1 MRPSTPLETAQSAE
15 KACKLISSVL
25 PPPLPRNSTSRAQ
38 RAALTGMLAIL
49 SAASGFVAQP
59 RGAAFAASRAAA
71 VRHAG
76 ACLGASDNF
85 YSFSAKELVSNANAP
100 LSQYEGQVSLVVN
113 VASK

>member
-1 MRPSTPLETAQSAE
+1 
-15 KACKLISSVL
+15 
-25 PPPLPRNSTSRAQ
+25 
-38 RAALTGMLAIL
+38 MLAIL

-59 RGAAFAASRAAA
+59 RGAAFAASRVAA

-85 YSFSAKELVSNANAP
+85 YSFSAKELVSNADAP

>member
-1 MRPSTPLETAQSAE
+1 MHASRLYRSPRF
-15 KACKLISSVL
+15 
-25 PPPLPRNSTSRAQ
+25 PLPFPEIPHPERAE
-38 RAALTGMLAIL
+38 RALSGMLAIL

-59 RGAAFAASRAAA
+59 RGTAFAASRAAA

-85 YSFSAKELVSNANAP
+85 YSFSAKELVSNADAP

>member
-1 MRPSTPLETAQSAE
+1 MRGGCLSPETMHAFYRGMSFAFYRPHLRVPR
-15 KACKLISSVL
+15 KCTR
-25 PPPLPRNSTSRAQ
+25 PRPPLVE
-38 RAALTGMLAIL
+38 MLAIL
-49 SAASGFVAQP
+49 SSAASGFVAQP

-85 YSFSAKELVSNANAP
+85 YSFSAKELVSNADAP

>member
-1 MRPSTPLETAQSAE
+1 MSGVTRFPLSSSPKFHIPSPASG
-15 KACKLISSVL
+15 
-25 PPPLPRNSTSRAQ
+25 
-38 RAALTGMLAIL
+38 ALSGMLAIL

-59 RGAAFAASRAAA
+59 RGAAFAASRVAA

-76 ACLGASDNF
+76 ACLGASENF

>member
-1 MRPSTPLETAQSAE
+1 MGYVIRL
-15 KACKLISSVL
+15 
-25 PPPLPRNSTSRAQ
+25 SRASPSPSPKFHIPS
-38 RAALTGMLAIL
+38 RAPLSGMLAIL
-49 SAASGFVAQP
+49 SAASGLVAQP

-85 YSFSAKELVSNANAP
+85 YSFSAKELVSNADAP

-113 VASK
+113 IASK

>member
-1 MRPSTPLETAQSAE
+1 MGVCGLRRCTHFIV
-15 KACKLISSVL
+15 ACPPHFIVLISAFHESAHGRG
-25 PPPLPRNSTSRAQ
+25 PLVE
-38 RAALTGMLAIL
+38 MLAIL
-49 SAASGFVAQP
+49 SSAASGFVAQP

-76 ACLGASDNF
+76 ACLDASDKF
-85 YSFSAKELVSNANAP
+85 YSFSAKELVSNADAP